1 VTDKAGDRTSR
12 DGGDSEPA
20 ALERL
25 RQEIELHRK
34 NESSQ
39 SYLSRGISALY
50 GKDGTALERLEKL
63 SDQADKAKQSG
74 DAAALARLAKE
85 AETAVSKHREALA
98 TQQEITHY
106 ASGFLK
112 TAALFMRG
120 RIGLA
125 GTIGLYALDQMNSC
139 DRLGVQLLDGT
150 MGGAK
155 GGLLKGALHIMG
167 TKNVSVPLKGVGL
180 GVTSR
185 VLETGLSRSTY
196 LDPASGEFSLGSGL
210 GTLANTSLNRKAL
223 VADAL
228 IFSVAHGLLKGTDR
242 LTLGRIENSAFLKTA
257 FTGTTFGLSSGA
269 ASEIMRQQ
277 AASESFDFSQVAR
290 RALIQG
296 ALDTVAAAP
305 GGMQAG
311 HLQTRVATERLAAE
325 KALADKLAAEKLA
338 ADKAL
343 ADRLAAD
350 KLATEGRSA
359 EILAQGKAAELRA
372 TREAAKA
379 EKARERRERRQ
390 EAERKQKEERAERE
404 RINRER
410 KEQERKERQAAEKAR
425 EAKEKEAR
433 EQGRR
438 QAEERIRQ
446 QQEKKEAERLAA
458 LEKARQEKL
467 AAEKAA
473 QEKLQSERQAWESKK
488 RPADQVWRDFQQQL
502 AGAGRQRPAQET
514 RGDKAQRELFE
525 WADTRQAPR
534 GDEAAGALELM
545 RLRQEVQQQMSRDGW
560 VLVQTAKSSLADG
573 AGMDYI
579 LANTRDGRYRFIDAT
594 LDPASKAGLPVLR
607 RSSVIVLELDEIK
620 SPTNTSKAE
629 FLKLLKQM
637 MAEPTPLNLSDTPP
651 PNLSGAVTP
660 EQAKAE
666 LARFRASLEEKVK
679 WMEFDA
685 GQHEQSGQL
694 SRGLSLR
701 ETAGV
706 LSDYNRDLSRVDVFR
721 RMEADRAADPNYES
735 SLAAF
740 GQRVAQT
747 ARQVLKSY
755 FAKGEV
761 MRTPFESASG
771 AITVSDKQ
779 GRRFVY
785 VLADERLYF
794 ETAGGGMRYEV
805 KRIADLMDSVLSQA
819 EMDAF
824 RNGASKNARG
834 FDRYD
839 LKRSLS
845 SHRSPERLTVMQRLL
860 DRLSAE
866 STESLLGR

>member
-1 VTDKAGDRTSR
+1 MTDKAGDRTSK
-12 DGGDSEPA
+12 DVGSSEPA

-34 NESSQ
+34 NESSR
-39 SYLSRGISALY
+39 SYLSRAIGALY
-50 GKDGTALERLEKL
+50 GKDDTALEKLEKL
-63 SDQADKAKQSG
+63 SEQADKAKQSG
-74 DAAALARLAKE
+74 DAAALSRLAKE
-85 AETAVSKHREALA
+85 AETEVSKHREALA
-98 TQQEITHY
+98 TEQEIRHY
-106 ASGFLK
+106 ACGFLK

-125 GTIGLYALDQMNSC
+125 GTIGLYALDQMNPS
-139 DRLGVQLLDGT
+139 DRLSVQLLDGT

-167 TKNVSVPLKGVGL
+167 TRNVSVPLKGVGL

-185 VLETGLSRSTY
+185 VLETGLTRSTH
-196 LDPASGEFSLGSGL
+196 LDPGSGEFSLGSGL
-210 GTLANTSLNRKAL
+210 GTLANTALNRKAL
-223 VADAL
+223 LADAL
-228 IFSVAHGLLKGTDR
+228 IFSVAHGLLKGADR
-242 LTLGRIENSAFLKTA
+242 LTLGKIESSAFLKTA
-257 FTGTTFGLSSGA
+257 LTGTTFGMSSGA

-277 AASESFDFSQVAR
+277 AAGESFDFGKVAR

-305 GGMQAG
+305 GGIQARN
-311 HLQTRVATERLAAE
+311 LQTRIASERLAAE
-325 KALADKLAAEKLA
+325 KALADKLAAEKPAADRAASDKPAAEKPA
-338 ADKAL
+338 ADK
-343 ADRLAAD
+343 RV
-350 KLATEGRSA
+350 A
-359 EILAQGKAAELRA
+359 EILAQELAAQERSA
-372 TREAAKA
+372 RQAAKA
-379 EKARERRERRQ
+379 EKARQRKERRQ
-390 EAERKQKEERAERE
+390 EAERKQKEEQAEQE
-404 RINRER
+404 RINRQR

-425 EAKEKEAR
+425 KAQEEAAR
-433 EQGRR
+433 EQARR
-438 QAEERIRQ
+438 EQKERIKQ

-458 LEKARQEKL
+458 HEKAQQEKL

-473 QEKLQSERQAWESKK
+473 QEKLLSERQAWESKK
-488 RPADQVWRDFQQQL
+488 RPAGEVWREVQQQL
-502 AGAGRQRPAQET
+502 AGAARLRPAQET
-514 RGDKAQRELFE
+514 RGDKAQRELFD
-525 WADTRQAPR
+525 WAVTEQAPR
-534 GDEAAGALELM
+534 GGDSGGTLELM
-545 RLRQEVQQQMSRDGW
+545 RLRREVQQQMGRDGW
-560 VLVQTAKSSLADG
+560 VLVETAKSSLADG

-594 LDPASKAGLPVLR
+594 LDPMSKAGLPELR
-607 RSSVIVLELDEIK
+607 RNSVIVIALDEIK
-620 SPTNTSKAE
+620 SPTNATKAE

-651 PNLSGAVTP
+651 PRLSGALAP

-666 LARFRASLEEKVK
+666 LARFRASLVEKVK

-685 GQHEQSGQL
+685 GQQEHSGQH
-694 SRGLSLR
+694 RQGLSLR
-701 ETAGV
+701 EGARA
-706 LSDYNRDLSRVDVFR
+706 LDDYNTDLSRVGVFR
-721 RMEADRAADPNYES
+721 RMEADKAADPNYES
-735 SLAAF
+735 DLAAF

-747 ARQVLKSY
+747 ARQVLKHY

-761 MRTPFESASG
+761 MRTPFEPASG
-771 AITVSDKQ
+771 ALTVSDKQ

-805 KRIADLMDSVLSQA
+805 KRIADLMDRVLSAA
-819 EMDAF
+819 EVDAF

-834 FDRYD
+834 FDRYE